1 MNVMGMDFKN
11 LSLLLDSI
19 AEEKGLSKERILEAV
34 EQALAAAYK
43 KEYGTRGQVVKAK
56 LNPKNGEV
64 EFWLVKLVV
73 DESMIYS
80 EEELEQLKEAPEQGK
95 QGEAVEDKKV
105 RFHEERHIMLK
116 DAKKIN
122 PKIQA
127 GEELETK
134 LESKTDYGRIA
145 AQTAKQVILQKIRE
159 AERES
164 ILLEFKSK
172 EGDLVSGL
180 VQRMEG
186 VTCLWT

>member
-116 DAKKIN
+116 DAKKI
-122 PKIQA
+122 
-127 GEELETK
+127 K
-134 LESKTDYGRIA
+134 L
-145 AQTAKQVILQKIRE
+145 
-159 AERES
+159 
-164 ILLEFKSK
+164 
-172 EGDLVSGL
+172 
-180 VQRMEG
+180 
-186 VTCLWT
+186 